1 MSDTKQPVAFI
12 GLGAMGFGMATHLIK
27 QGYPVTGFDV
37 WPPTLEKFTSAGG
50 LTASTPASAVA
61 DKPLCVCMVATAQQA
76 QSVLID
82 GPDAAAPALPQGAVL
97 LLCSTVPCDYV
108 QSLAKQLSAIGRPDI
123 HLIDCPVS
131 GGAARA
137 ADGTLSIM
145 AGVPSEKALGKSKPL
160 LEELADPAKLYIVQG
175 GIGAGSNMKMVH
187 QVLAAVQ
194 ILAASEAM
202 GLATHL
208 GLDLARTNEA
218 VLKSDA
224 WNWMFEHRTPRMLTG
239 YQPIASATVIIV
251 KDTSIITAEARRS
264 GFPTLMTSVAEQVY
278 FSAVGRGYGADDDSG
293 LVRLYA
299 EGKGKVGP
307 VQGTAASGE
316 EKLALVIGLL
326 KGILLCSAAE
336 ALAFADR
343 VGLDL
348 DQVFDLCINAAGGS
362 QMLKKYGPSIIK
374 AFREGTARQGWA
386 AAESET
392 SLKEIADGLSAAVEE
407 AQRLKAPV
415 FLGSQALNVVR
426 VALQSSPDGVAAG
439 AVVKVWNSTSME
451 KAFRPHFFNHGK
463 PDANPKE
470 KKNCHW
476 CQIRSFATHAQL
488 PISIVNREDDA
499 FLNPNFRF
507 IDHSIIGKNV
517 PVADQS
523 FRVGCS
529 CASDEEC
536 MYSTCQ
542 CLDEMAPDSDEEADP
557 YTRKKRFA
565 YYSQGAKKG
574 LLRDRVLQS
583 QEPIYECHQGCA
595 CSKDCPNRVVER
607 GRTVP
612 LQIFRT
618 KDRGWGV
625 KCPVNIKRGQFVD
638 RYLGE
643 IITSEEADRRRAES
657 TIARRKDVYL
667 FALDKFSD
675 PDSLD
680 PLLAGQP
687 LEVDGEYMSGPTR
700 FINHSCDPNMAIF
713 ARVGDHAD
721 KHIHD
726 LALFAIKDIPKGT
739 ELTFDYVN
747 GLTGLESDAHDPSK
761 ISEMTKCL
769 CGTAKCRGY
778 LW

>member
-50 LTASTPASAVA
+50 LTATTPASAVA
-61 DKPLCVCMVATAQQA
+61 DKPCCVCMVATAQQA
-76 QSVLID
+76 QAVLID
-82 GPDAAAPALPQGAVL
+82 GPNAAALALPQGAVL

-145 AGVPSEKALGKSKPL
+145 AGVPSEEALGKSKPL

-202 GLATHL
+202 GFATHL
-208 GLDLARTNEA
+208 GLDLAKTNEA
-218 VLKSDA
+218 VLNSDA
-224 WNWMFEHRTPRMLTG
+224 WNWMFEHRTPRMLTN
-239 YQPIASATVIIV
+239 YQPVASATVIIV

-278 FSAVGRGYGADDDSG
+278 FSAVGKGYGADDDSG

-307 VQGTAASGE
+307 VQGAAGSDE
-316 EKLALVIGLL
+316 ERLALVIGLL

-336 ALAFADR
+336 SLAFADK

-362 QMLKKYGPSIIK
+362 QMLKKYGPSIIR
-374 AFREGTARQGWA
+374 AFREGKATEGWS

-392 SLKEIADGLSAAVEE
+392 SLKEVADGLFAAVEE

-415 FLGSQALNVVR
+415 FLGSQALNVIR
-426 VALQSSPDGVAAG
+426 LALQSSSAGVAAG
-439 AVVKVWNSTSME
+439 AVVKVWNSNSME

-463 PDANPKE
+463 PDANPAE
-470 KKNCHW
+470 KRNCHW
-476 CQIRSFATHAQL
+476 CQIRSFATHTEL
-488 PISIVNREDDA
+488 PISITNKEDDA
-499 FLNPNFRF
+499 FLNPSFRF
-507 IDHSIIGKNV
+507 IDHSVIGKNV

-536 MYSTCQ
+536 MYSTCE

-583 QEPIYECHQGCA
+583 QEPIYECHEGCA

-747 GLTGLESDAHDPSK
+747 GLTELESDAHDPSK